1 MRDWK
6 VFRPDSGG
14 SGASSVSPP
23 RPVSKRRSVVDP
35 EVDDPQFEIALDM
48 DSEQL
53 TLMFDEAMKDDRR
66 SRYGPLDPG
75 AHYQADYQE
84 EWRREALR
92 AKADIAETFGPWT
105 DESRVEGATYFRK
118 ATRLS

>member
-14 SGASSVSPP
+14 SGAAGAIRKPLE
-23 RPVSKRRSVVDP
+23 RTRRSDVDP

-48 DSEQL
+48 DSDQL
-53 TLMFDEAMKDDRR
+53 QLMFDDAVKHEQR
-66 SRYGPLDPG
+66 SQSGPAG
-75 AHYQADYQE
+75 AAADYQE

-92 AKADIAETFGPWT
+92 AKADIAETFGPWS
-105 DESRVEGATYFRK
+105 DESRVEGATYYRK
-118 ATRLS
+118 ATRLH